1 MIHLERKN
9 EHRDTKLIELD
20 GKKAI
25 VLGGTSGIGLAT
37 TKQLDQLGIR
47 VIACSRS
54 DSNTTQ
60 ADEETSNNVSCR
72 IVDVLDRE
80 GLRNLFEEEAPYD
93 MLVNCATGGA
103 RASGPFLQ
111 MDLDGFQGS
120 FRKLWGYTNSVRLG
134 TEFLPEDGSIV
145 LVSGY
150 PARKSNP
157 GSSAISTVGNAVE
170 GFVRAIAP
178 EIAPRRINIV
188 CPGLIDTPM
197 FAVQGEAREQFLANA
212 SSNILIP
219 RAGTADEVAAAI
231 VFCLQNG
238 YMTGGTIDVEG
249 GALLP

>member
-1 MIHLERKN
+1 MKLE
-9 EHRDTKLIELD
+9 

-37 TKQLDQLGIR
+37 TQQLDKAG
-47 VIACSRS
+47 VSVVAGSR
-54 DSNTTQ
+54 NPAHIETAEATTS
-60 ADEETSNNVSCR
+60 AHVSYR
-72 IVDVLDRE
+72 EIDVLNRE
-80 GLRNLFEEEAPYD
+80 GLADLFAEEAPYD
-93 MLVNCATGGA
+93 FLINCATGGA

-134 TEFLPEDGSIV
+134 TEYLPDDGAIV

-178 EIAPRRINIV
+178 EIAPRRINVV
-188 CPGLIDTPM
+188 CPGVIDTPM
-197 FAVQGEAREQFLANA
+197 FAQTGESRQQFLAQA
-212 SSNILIP
+212 TQRMLIP
-219 RAGTADEVAAAI
+219 RAGTADEVASAI
-231 VFCLQNG
+231 LFCLENG

>member
-1 MIHLERKN
+1 M
-9 EHRDTKLIELD
+9 KLK

-25 VLGGTSGIGLAT
+25 VLGGTSGIGLAAT
-37 TKQLDQLGIR
+37 QQLDEAGVTVVAGSRNLAHIETAKATTSER
-47 VIACSRS
+47 VSYREI
-54 DSNTTQ
+54 
-60 ADEETSNNVSCR
+60 
-72 IVDVLDRE
+72 DVLDRQ
-80 GLRNLFEEEAPYD
+80 GLATLFSEEAPYD
-93 MLVNCATGGA
+93 FLVNCATGGA

-134 TEFLPEDGSIV
+134 TEYLPEDGAIV
-145 LVSGY
+145 LVSGF

-178 EIAPRRINIV
+178 EIAPRRINVV
-188 CPGLIDTPM
+188 CPGVIDTPM
-197 FAVQGEAREQFLANA
+197 FAQTGEARQQMLAQA
-212 SSNILIP
+212 TQRMLIP
-219 RAGTADEVAAAI
+219 RAGTADEVASAI
-231 VFCLQNG
+231 LFCLENG

>member
-1 MIHLERKN
+1 MNLE
-9 EHRDTKLIELD
+9 

-37 TKQLDQLGIR
+37 TQQLDAAGAT
-47 VIACSRS
+47 VVAGSRS
-54 DSNTTQ
+54 QAHIETAAATTS
-60 ADEETSNNVSCR
+60 DRVTYR
-72 IVDVLDRE
+72 IIDVLDRE
-80 GLRNLFEEEAPYD
+80 GLATLFEEEAPYD
-93 MLVNCATGGA
+93 FLVNCATGGA

-134 TEFLPEDGSIV
+134 TQYLPDDGAIV

-170 GFVRAIAP
+170 GFARAIAP
-178 EIAPRRINIV
+178 EIAPRRINVV
-188 CPGLIDTPM
+188 CPGVIDTPM
-197 FAVQGEAREQFLANA
+197 FAQSGGERQQFLNQATQRM
-212 SSNILIP
+212 LIP
-219 RAGTADEVAAAI
+219 RAGTADEVASAI
-231 VFCLQNG
+231 LFCLENG

>member
-1 MIHLERKN
+1 MNFE
-9 EHRDTKLIELD
+9 

-37 TKQLDQLGIR
+37 TQQLDAAGATVVAGSRSQAHIGTAAATTSDRVTYR
-47 VIACSRS
+47 VI
-54 DSNTTQ
+54 
-60 ADEETSNNVSCR
+60 
-72 IVDVLDRE
+72 DVLDRE
-80 GLRNLFEEEAPYD
+80 GLATLFEEEAPYD
-93 MLVNCATGGA
+93 FLVNCATGGA

-134 TEFLPEDGSIV
+134 TQYLPDDGAIV

-170 GFVRAIAP
+170 GFARAIAP

-188 CPGLIDTPM
+188 CPGVIDTPM
-197 FAVQGEAREQFLANA
+197 FAQSGDERQQFLNQATQRM
-212 SSNILIP
+212 LIP
-219 RAGTADEVAAAI
+219 RAGTADEVASAI
-231 VFCLQNG
+231 LFCLENG